1 MESTSPTMASGA
13 STSSVTPTVSA
24 PSLASQPGMSS
35 QSGFQVSPQ
44 ASVAP
49 QASTGYQPMAAP
61 QASAAPAA
69 AANPWQEAFQALS
82 ASLNT
87 PQASPAPASYSA
99 YQTPTTQA
107 NTQATWGSQPQALA
121 QQAQQTYS
129 QAASTPS
136 YTAQE
141 ISQIQELVAQQ
152 QYQQQALAQGQYLS
166 QGASEASDSYL
177 SQISDVSL
185 EVLEHFGS
193 EAPALLNN
201 YACAVEDALIEQVG
215 RNSTMDLMLDAA
227 SEERAAMNIMLT
239 DPEVLADYVGGFF
252 GPEGPYPT
260 PSAEEQAQLNE
271 YAAREQFAQEIAAQE
286 ERGVPQN
293 FQRPVMDMP
302 TPGRQESGTNSF
314 WGDFSQLMDNNPE
327 NAWQYLSGAPAQA
340 FQSKMLVQD
349 Y

>member
-1 MESTSPTMASGA
+1 MESTSPTITTAAQASSAMPTA
-13 STSSVTPTVSA
+13 SVPSSV
-24 PSLASQPGMSS
+24 SQPGMSDPS
-35 QSGFQVSPQ
+35 SYQ
-44 ASVAP
+44 VAP
-49 QASTGYQPMAAP
+49 QAPMAPQAPTGYQTPVAP

-69 AANPWQEAFQALS
+69 AANPWQQAFQALS

-87 PQASPAPASYSA
+87 PQASQAPASYSA

-107 NTQATWGSQPQALA
+107 STQASWGSPA
-121 QQAQQTYS
+121 QQQWASQAQQTYAP
-129 QAASTPS
+129 QASTQGYS
-136 YTAQE
+136 AQE
-141 ISQIQELVAQQ
+141 LAQIQQLVSQ
-152 QYQQQALAQGQYLS
+152 QQQAAQDQYLS
-166 QGASEASDSYL
+166 QSQSAPSDSYL

-185 EVLEHFGS
+185 EVLEHFGA

-215 RNSTMDLMLDAA
+215 RNGTMNLMLDAA

-239 DPEVLADYVGGFF
+239 NPDVLADYVNGFF

-260 PSAEEQAQLNE
+260 LTAAEKAQVAE
-271 YAAREQFAQEIAAQE
+271 YRAREQFANEIEQQE
-286 ERGVPQN
+286 ERGVPTN

-302 TPGRQESGTNSF
+302 TPGRQQSAANSF

-349 Y
+349 F